1 MAAVLGWREVRVFL
15 EQTDQELIAELTQ
28 VRSMLHTAE
37 RGGDWSPA
45 QVVDHLVRTEKL
57 LYLIFTLIPKL
68 RRFPRILRA
77 ADKAD
82 AWLWRKLGLRT
93 IESPGAKLTPAN
105 ATEGRF
111 LAPLFLRP
119 PRRARDFD
127 ELLAWRRHT
136 RERTLRMISA
146 LDEEMLNEIT
156 WTHPLLGTYTLME
169 FVQFLGT
176 HELHHLPQ
184 IRGNREFELASG
196 NHRRS
201 EPI

>member
-1 MAAVLGWREVRVFL
+1 MAALSWREVRVFL
-15 EQTDQELIAELTQ
+15 EETDAALIAELTG
-28 VRSMLHTAE
+28 VRSRLDTAQA
-37 RGGDWSPA
+37 GGDWTPA

-82 AWLWRKLGLRT
+82 AWLWRTLGLRT
-93 IESPGAKLTPAN
+93 VESPGAKLTPAN

-111 LAPLFLRP
+111 IAPLFLRP
-119 PRRARDFD
+119 PQRARDFD
-127 ELLAWRRHT
+127 ELIASRRRT
-136 RERTLRMISA
+136 RERTYRTVSA
-146 LDEEMLNEIT
+146 LDEQMMNRLT
-156 WTHPLLGTYTLME
+156 WSHPLLATYTLME

-184 IRGNREFELASG
+184 IRRIRESEFASG
-196 NHRRS
+196 NRRRI
-201 EPI
+201 ETT

>member
-1 MAAVLGWREVRVFL
+1 MAALTWREVRVFL
-15 EQTDQELIAELTQ
+15 EKTDEELIAELTQ

-68 RRFPRILRA
+68 RRFPRILQA

-82 AWLWRKLGLRT
+82 AWLWRTLGLRT
-93 IESPGAKLTPAN
+93 VESPGAKLTPAN

-111 LAPLFLRP
+111 IAPLFLRP

-127 ELLAWRRHT
+127 ELIAWRRRT
-136 RERTLRMISA
+136 READVANDFIARRTDDEYAYLEPPVTGNLHADGVRAIPGDTRTSPSA
-146 LDEEMLNEIT
+146 ADPPD
-156 WTHPLLGTYTLME
+156 W
-169 FVQFLGT
+169 
-176 HELHHLPQ
+176 
-184 IRGNREFELASG
+184 
-196 NHRRS
+196 
-201 EPI
+201 